1 MIVSHVKL
9 TNWRNFKSVDVPLGK
24 RVFLV
29 GPNASGKSNFLDV
42 FRFLRDIAMPGGGLQ
57 KAIADRGGLSKIRCL
72 SARTN
77 PLVEVEI
84 HLSESAGQDA
94 CWRYAIGI
102 KQEGTG
108 KHEIR
113 LAKEE
118 VWYKNERILKRP
130 TKDDLNDKARL
141 SQTSLE
147 QINANAEFREI
158 NYFLESIVYLHL
170 IPQLLRYPEAFA
182 GPMIQTDP
190 FGRSFLE
197 RVAKTPKKT
206 MDSRL
211 KKIEDALRIAVPHF
225 KELTLIRDE
234 NGVPHLQAIYEHW
247 RDKGAKQMENQF
259 SDGTLRL
266 IGLLW
271 SLLDGDSTLLMEEP
285 ELSLNAAIVARIPS
299 IISRLQK
306 SRNRQVLLS
315 THSADL
321 LSDHSIG
328 GQEVIMLTP
337 EEEGTKI
344 QIASSIPL
352 VRSLLEGGMSPGE
365 AILPHVQP
373 KNIQLLGL
381 FQ

>member
-77 PLVEVEI
+77 PLVEIEI

-102 KQEGTG
+102 KQESHGR
-108 KHEIR
+108 HEIL
-113 LAKEE
+113 LANEE
-118 VWYKNERILKRP
+118 VWFKNERILKRP
-130 TKDDLNDKARL
+130 TKEDQNDKVRL
-141 SQTSLE
+141 SQTFLE
-147 QINANAEFREI
+147 QINMNARFREI
-158 NYFLESIVYLHL
+158 NHFLESIVYLHL

-182 GPMIQTDP
+182 GPTIQTDP

-234 NGVPHLQAIYEHW
+234 NGIPHLQAIYEHW

-271 SLLDGDSTLLMEEP
+271 SLLEGDSTLLMEEP

-299 IISRLQK
+299 IINRLQK

-321 LSDHSIG
+321 LSDLSIG

-337 EEEGTKI
+337 EEEGTKV

-352 VRSLLEGGMSPGE
+352 VRRLLEGGMSPGE

-373 KNIQLLGL
+373 KNIHQLGL